1 MTGAGEARPG
11 AAAAE
16 SGGDARV
23 AAVASSAPPS
33 TGPPR
38 ARANLRADTRRLLE
52 LKSKRFPWYVVE
64 SLLFENGYQA
74 VVLHRCAH
82 AFKRRGIPVLGPF
95 FARLSLF
102 LTGVDI
108 APGAQ
113 IGPGLLISHGVGIVI
128 GGYARIGARATLLH
142 GVTIGGPYPSRRR
155 EMPTIGDDVFLA
167 AGAKII
173 GEVRIGDRVFVGA
186 DAIVTQDVPD
196 DSVVLAAGGIEIRPR
211 QP

>member
-1 MTGAGEARPG
+1 VNL
-11 AAAAE
+11 AA
-16 SGGDARV
+16 DAR
-23 AAVASSAPPS
+23 
-33 TGPPR
+33 R
-38 ARANLRADTRRLLE
+38 LRE
-52 LKSKRFPWYVVE
+52 LKTKRFPWYVVE

-82 AFKRRGIPVLGPF
+82 ACKRAGIPALGPF

-108 APGAQ
+108 APAAE

-128 GGYARIGARATLLH
+128 GGYARIGSGATLLH

-155 EMPTIGDDVFLA
+155 EMPTLGDGVFLA
-167 AGAKII
+167 AGAKVI
-173 GEVRIGDRVFVGA
+173 GAVRVGDRVFVGA

-196 DSVVLAAGGIEIRPR
+196 DSVVVATGGVEIRSR
-211 QP
+211 QGAPAPPSALESGA